1 MGVKYVYIYIY
12 IHIHTHIYIYTYI
25 YIHVNIYIHI
35 NIYMYI
41 YTHIYI
47 WNTLGTG
54 GPSLAA
60 ISNLSKS
67 PMWGYPIDKGG
78 THRSSLLYNGM
89 FPQCSSVLISY
100 GPSNYGCRFLLIHII
115 KPMCFEKLFLH
126 VCCSLPSYAVGLSE
140 HTSCWGI
147 CSIICIHF
155 SQNDQ
160 NLLYIYRY
168 IYILLCIIMP
178 NIWRG

>member
-1 MGVKYVYIYIY
+1 MYIYIYIYIY
-12 IHIHTHIYIYTYI
+12 IHIYIYIYGTR
-25 YIHVNIYIHI
+25 
-35 NIYMYI
+35 
-41 YTHIYI
+41 
-47 WNTLGTG
+47 WELGVHHLR
-54 GPSLAA
+54 PLAIA
-60 ISNLSKS
+60 VS
-67 PMWGYPIDKGG
+67 PLCGVIPLIRGG

-89 FPQCSSVLISY
+89 FPQCIY

-160 NLLYIYRY
+160 NLLYIYIYIQVYNGIY
-168 IYILLCIIMP
+168 IYTIMHHYAKYMEGM
-178 NIWRG
+178 N

>member
-1 MGVKYVYIYIY
+1 MEEKEVSYGSEICIYLHLY
-12 IHIHTHIYIYTYI
+12 THTYTY
-25 YIHVNIYIHI
+25 
-35 NIYMYI
+35 
-41 YTHIYI
+41 IYI

-89 FPQCSSVLISY
+89 FPQCIY

-115 KPMCFEKLFLH
+115 KPTCFEKLFLH

-160 NLLYIYRY
+160 NLLYIYTGIY
-168 IYILLCIIMP
+168 IYTIMHHYAKYMEGM
-178 NIWRG
+178 N